1 MSIAPFTPRHPA
13 RILHG
18 VPALHP
24 RLCLAFLLAACS
36 TTLPDQPPSLA
47 DLEEPLDLRAEPDDE
62 AARAA
67 LPAGS
72 FSGLAVDD
80 ARDSLAAKLDQDG
93 ALRIAAI
100 VENSPAAAAGLQVD
114 DLLLEVR
121 IAGGAPRALQ
131 RPSEWRQLELE
142 QAAGTRVQIV
152 VDRAGRE
159 AVTELTLVPR
169 VRPAPRNAGER
180 FREENRVGVVL
191 RTATEVEARAAGL
204 GPGGGAV
211 VVGLSK
217 SSPWRSP
224 GLRFGDLIAGVD
236 GNPLAHPQDLLQR
249 LRDPA
254 CERVRLRVLRSA
266 QWLELDAPLSER
278 AHTMREI
285 SLPLLFDYEADRGR
299 SEWSL
304 LLGIFHYRSTASAWR
319 FRLLWLIGF
328 GGGDADRLVEVDG

>member
-1 MSIAPFTPRHPA
+1 
-13 RILHG
+13 

-36 TTLPDQPPSLA
+36 TALPDQRPPLA

-72 FSGLAVDD
+72 FSGLRVDD

-114 DLLLEVR
+114 DLLLEVKV
-121 IAGGAPRALQ
+121 ADGAPRALR

-142 QAAGTRVQIV
+142 LGAGTRVQLV

-159 AVTELTLVPR
+159 AMTELVLVPR
-169 VRPAPRNAGER
+169 TRPAPRDSGER
-180 FREENRVGVVL
+180 FREEDRVGVVL

-204 GPGGGAV
+204 GPGAGAV

-217 SSPWRSP
+217 SSPWRAP
-224 GLRFGDLIAGVD
+224 GLHFLDLIAAVD
-236 GNPLAHPQDLLQR
+236 GAPLAHPQDLLQR

-254 CERVRLRVLRSA
+254 CERVRLRIRRGGE
-266 QWLELDAPLSER
+266 WLELDAPLSTR

-285 SLPLLFDYEADRGR
+285 SLPLLFDYEADRGH

-304 LLGIFHYRSTASAWR
+304 LLGIFHYRSTAAAWR